1 MGKLFKTQEVA
12 DIFQVRTETITY
24 WRKAG
29 KLPAKERIPRQSF
42 LYDQQ
47 DIITFIINTHLG
59 KYSNSPIDIFF
70 ALEKMG
76 LSEEIKLPETKRF
89 SSHSTYYKHIRFQP
103 INNDTPSVDYSP
115 FLISETRQNYV
126 GRISKFT
133 KKDH

>member
-29 KLPAKERIPRQSF
+29 KLPAKERIPQASF
-42 LYDQQ
+42 LYDEN
-47 DIITFIINTHLG
+47 DIINFIINTHLG
-59 KYSNSPIDIFF
+59 KYSNSPIDIYF

-76 LSEEIKLPETKRF
+76 LSEIKLPETKRF
-89 SSHSTYYKHIRFQP
+89 LSLSTVYRNTVFQSN
-103 INNDTPSVDYSP
+103 NNDTPSVDYNP
-115 FLISETRQNYV
+115 FVISETRQNYID
-126 GRISKFT
+126 RISKFT